1 MVSRLK
7 QIDNHEALYLLR
19 NCFSIPKLNYLVR
32 TAPCFL
38 EAEELHKYDNL
49 IRGSLVDILNIQ
61 LSDLAWNQASLPIS
75 KGGLG
80 LRPAMNVSLSGY
92 LSSVSSTEKLVKDLL
107 NLNSSSYLQS
117 KISFLIQYTKTTR
130 MCCAKRGGKLLVLG
144 LLGPLSNLFNSY
156 FCHLYLISI

>member
-19 NCFSIPKLNYLVR
+19 NCFSIPKLNYLVQ

-92 LSSVSSTEKLVKDLL
+92 LSSVSATEKLVKDLL
-107 NLNSSSYLQS
+107 NLNSSS
-117 KISFLIQYTKTTR
+117 
-130 MCCAKRGGKLLVLG
+130 
-144 LLGPLSNLFNSY
+144 
-156 FCHLYLISI
+156 